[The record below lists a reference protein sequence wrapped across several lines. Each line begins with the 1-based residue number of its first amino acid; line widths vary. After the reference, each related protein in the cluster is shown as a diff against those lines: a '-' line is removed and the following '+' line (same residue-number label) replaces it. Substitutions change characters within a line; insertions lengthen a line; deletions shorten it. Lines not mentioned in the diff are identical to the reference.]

1 MEIHNCALG
10 DSNCEVEL
18 EVNPKSNTSS
28 VLETTDQFRNERG
41 EHSSR
46 PKSDYVPTDT
56 VTVQQ
61 VRMDEIIHSCDIMK
75 LDLQGYEL
83 NALHGAEKLLPECQA
98 IITEVSFV
106 PLYEDQTLFLEL
118 YQYLSGFDFKL
129 YNL

>member
-1 MEIHNCALG
+1 
-10 DSNCEVEL
+10 
-18 EVNPKSNTSS
+18 
-28 VLETTDQFRNERG
+28 
-41 EHSSR
+41 
-46 PKSDYVPTDT
+46 
-56 VTVQQ
+56 
-61 VRMDEIIHSCDIMK
+61 MK

-129 YNL
+129 YNLYVGHASDGQMEHGDALFLKKSVYEDNPSLRNWFSHS